1 MQGVF
6 AESLLRKEGRVGCV
20 HSRFQVSKFPNTR
33 PNVPAPF
40 SPSLFYTQPY
50 ILSRYVSI
58 SRSSTQFFQVN
69 VKSQWTH
76 PLQWEIILIY
86 WLCRRIL
93 QPFVWWGNT
102 QRLRFLIIFSFGRK
116 PGKSVD
122 QSGHKINTVEPRLTK
137 TSVIR
142 SPRYYVHFFLA
153 AQQNGHTFSGK
164 NKTLVNTVTR

>member
-1 MQGVF
+1 MFIKTYSGGKWLISHFPPTF
-6 AESLLRKEGRVGCV
+6 AIIIHIPASLYLTSPLPRIWRPASPPHSSPRPILDVPKSFV
-20 HSRFQVSKFPNTR
+20 SRFQVSKFPNTR
-33 PNVPAPF
+33 PNVPVPF

-102 QRLRFLIIFSFGRK
+102 QRLRFLIIFSFC
-116 PGKSVD
+116 
-122 QSGHKINTVEPRLTK
+122 
-137 TSVIR
+137 
-142 SPRYYVHFFLA
+142 
-153 AQQNGHTFSGK
+153 
-164 NKTLVNTVTR
+164 

>member
-1 MQGVF
+1 MFTRTYSGGKWLISHFPPTF
-6 AESLLRKEGRVGCV
+6 AIIIHIPASLYLTSSRPRIWRPASPPHSSPRPIFDVPKSFV
-20 HSRFQVSKFPNTR
+20 SRFQVSKFPNTR

-69 VKSQWTH
+69 VRSQWTH

-102 QRLRFLIIFSFGRK
+102 QRLRFLIIFSFC
-116 PGKSVD
+116 
-122 QSGHKINTVEPRLTK
+122 
-137 TSVIR
+137 
-142 SPRYYVHFFLA
+142 
-153 AQQNGHTFSGK
+153 
-164 NKTLVNTVTR
+164 